1 MKRNVK
7 ILKTIVISSFPACG
21 TSPLCENHNGDKYIL
36 LDLRFQRFKNDTNGN
51 FPKNYVKCVERN
63 IGKVDFIFVSSH
75 NEVRKLLKKKNI
87 KHFLIYPGIEQKSLW
102 VERMKSMGYDKTLIK
117 NVNDNYDQLIFN
129 MQSENSPLVYK
140 YQLKSDE
147 PRITPSLLD
156 FLYSD
161 DNLFLTEFHN
171 NIDY

>member
-1 MKRNVK
+1 M
-7 ILKTIVISSFPACG
+7 G
-21 TSPLCENHNGDKYIL
+21 
-36 LDLRFQRFKNDTNGN
+36 
-51 FPKNYVKCVERN
+51 
-63 IGKVDFIFVSSH
+63 GK
-75 NEVRKLLKKKNI
+75 NEVD
-87 KHFLIYPGIEQKSLW
+87 
-102 VERMKSMGYDKTLIK
+102 GYDKTLIK
-117 NVNDNYDQLIFN
+117 NINDNYDQLIFN